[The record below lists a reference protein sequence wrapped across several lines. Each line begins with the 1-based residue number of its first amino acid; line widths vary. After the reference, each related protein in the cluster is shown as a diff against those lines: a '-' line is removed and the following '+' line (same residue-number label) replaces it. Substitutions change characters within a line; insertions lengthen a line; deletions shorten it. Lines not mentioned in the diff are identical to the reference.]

1 VEFDMKILYFLLFNA
16 EFVTESNVFSAP
28 YIVVSF
34 KTKVVEIATIYKVRE
49 KLG

>member
-1 VEFDMKILYFLLFNA
+1 MERKEFLM
-16 EFVTESNVFSAP
+16 VFSAP